1 MGEIKGYLKYDR
13 KDLPKRP
20 VEDRLKD
27 WKELYLKMSEEEF
40 RQQGARC
47 MDCGVPFCHWGC
59 PLGNIIPDL
68 NDLAYRGKWEDAV
81 RMLYRTN
88 NFPDFTGRI
97 CPALCENSCVL
108 AINQPAVTIRNM
120 EQEIVEKGYELGI
133 IKPHPPKKR
142 TGKKVA
148 IVGSGPAGLGCADQ
162 LNKAGHS
169 VTVYEKNEFIGGL
182 LTLGIPEFKLEKRIV
197 KRRLDI
203 MEAEGVEFKT
213 GVNVGKDISLDQLR
227 SKYDAVVLCNGAEQP
242 RDLPVPGRELKGIY
256 FAMEYLQQQTRILL
270 GCDIKEDE
278 RILAKG
284 KKVLVI
290 GGGDTGSDCVGTA
303 NRQGAVS
310 VRQFELLPRPPKERA
325 EDNPWPQWAVIERKS
340 SSHEEGV
347 EQEFQVMTKSFSGE
361 GGVVKRVHAVRV
373 EFGEKDPQTGRR
385 PMKEV
390 EGSEFEV
397 EADLVFLAMGFL
409 GPVKNGI
416 IEQAGIELN
425 ERGAVKTDDNY
436 MTNIEGVFAAGDMRI
451 GQSLVVR
458 AINEGRAAAACVN
471 RWLAKKDVKSVAC
484 PMQA

>member
-1 MGEIKGYLKYDR
+1 MGEVKGYLKYER

-20 VEDRLKD
+20 VEERLKD
-27 WKELYLKMSEEEF
+27 WKELYLEIAEEEL

-59 PLGNIIPDL
+59 PLGNVIPDL
-68 NDLAYRGKWEDAV
+68 NDLAYRGKWEEAV
-81 RMLYRTN
+81 KMLYRTN

-108 AINQPAVTIRNM
+108 AINQPAVTIRNI
-120 EQEIVEKGYELGI
+120 EREIVEKGYELGI
-133 IKPHPPKKR
+133 IKPHPPKIR

-148 IVGSGPAGLGCADQ
+148 IVGSGPAGLACADQ

-169 VTVYEKNEFIGGL
+169 VVVYEKNEFIGGL

-197 KRRLDI
+197 RRRLDI

-213 GVNVGKDISLDQLR
+213 GVYVGKDISLDELR
-227 SKYDAVVLCNGAEQP
+227 SKYDAIVLCNGAEQP

-256 FAMEYLQQQTRILL
+256 FAMEYLTQQTRILL

-278 RILAKG
+278 RITAKG

-310 VRQFELLPRPPKERA
+310 VKQFELLPMPPKERA
-325 EDNPWPQWAVIERKS
+325 EDNPWPEWAIIERKS
-340 SSHEEGV
+340 TSHEEGV
-347 EQEFQVMTKSFSGE
+347 EQEFQVMTKAFLGE
-361 GGVVKRVHAVRV
+361 DGIVKKVKAVRL
-373 EFGEKDPQTGRR
+373 EFGPKDPQTGRR
-385 PMKEV
+385 PMKEIA
-390 EGSEFEV
+390 GSEFEIEV
-397 EADLVFLAMGFL
+397 DLVLLAMGFL
-409 GPVKNGI
+409 GPVKSGI

-458 AINEGRAAAACVN
+458 AINEGRAAAAGVHK
-471 RWLAKKDVKSVAC
+471 WLKGRESC
-484 PMQA
+484 SM

>member
-1 MGEIKGYLKYDR
+1 MGEVKGYLKYER
-13 KDLPKRP
+13 KDLPKRS
-20 VEDRLKD
+20 VEERLKD
-27 WKELYLKMSEEEF
+27 WKELYLEIAEEEL

-59 PLGNIIPDL
+59 PLGNVIPDL
-68 NDLAYRGKWEDAV
+68 NDLAYRGKWEEAV
-81 RMLYRTN
+81 KMLYRSN

-108 AINQPAVTIRNM
+108 AINQPAVTIRNI
-120 EQEIVEKGYELGI
+120 EREIVEKGYELGI
-133 IKPHPPKKR
+133 IKPHPPKIR
-142 TGKKVA
+142 TGRKVA
-148 IVGSGPAGLGCADQ
+148 IVGSGPAGLACADQ

-169 VTVYEKNEFIGGL
+169 VVVYEKNEFIGGL

-197 KRRLDI
+197 RRRLDI

-213 GVNVGKDISLDQLR
+213 EVYVGKDISLDELR
-227 SKYDAVVLCNGAEQP
+227 SKYDAIVLCNGAEQP

-256 FAMEYLQQQTRILL
+256 FAMEYLTQQTRILL

-278 RILAKG
+278 RITAKG

-310 VRQFELLPRPPKERA
+310 VKQFELLPRPPKERA
-325 EDNPWPQWAVIERKS
+325 EDNPWPEWAIIERKS
-340 SSHEEGV
+340 TSHEEGV
-347 EQEFQVMTKSFSGE
+347 EQEFQVMTKAFLGE
-361 GGVVKRVHAVRV
+361 GGIVKKVKAVRL
-373 EFGEKDPQTGRR
+373 EFGPKDPQTGRR
-385 PMKEV
+385 PMKEIA
-390 EGSEFEV
+390 GTEFEIEV
-397 EADLVFLAMGFL
+397 DLVLLAMGFL
-409 GPVKNGI
+409 GPVKSGI

-458 AINEGRAAAACVN
+458 AINEGRAAAIGVH
-471 RWLAKKDVKSVAC
+471 RWLKANKER
-484 PMQA
+484 

>member
-1 MGEIKGYLKYDR
+1 MGEVKGYLKYER
-13 KDLPKRP
+13 KDLPKRS
-20 VEDRLKD
+20 VEERLKD
-27 WKELYLKMSEEEF
+27 WKELYLEIAEEEL

-59 PLGNIIPDL
+59 PLGNVIPDL
-68 NDLAYRGKWEDAV
+68 NDLAYRGKWEEAV
-81 RMLYRTN
+81 KMLYRSN

-108 AINQPAVTIRNM
+108 AINQPAVTIKNIER
-120 EQEIVEKGYELGI
+120 EIVEKGYELGI
-133 IKPHPPKKR
+133 IKPHPPKIR
-142 TGKKVA
+142 TGRKVA
-148 IVGSGPAGLGCADQ
+148 IVGSGPAGLACADQ

-169 VTVYEKNEFIGGL
+169 VVVYEKNEFIGGL

-197 KRRLDI
+197 RRRLDI

-213 GVNVGKDISLDQLR
+213 EVYVGKDISLDELR
-227 SKYDAVVLCNGAEQP
+227 SKYDAIVLCNGAEQP

-256 FAMEYLQQQTRILL
+256 FAMEYLTQQTRILL

-278 RILAKG
+278 RITAKG

-310 VRQFELLPRPPKERA
+310 VKQFELLPRPPKERA
-325 EDNPWPQWAVIERKS
+325 EDNPWPEWAIIERKS
-340 SSHEEGV
+340 TSHEEGV
-347 EQEFQVMTKSFSGE
+347 EQEFQVMTKAFLGE
-361 GGVVKRVHAVRV
+361 GGIVKKVKAVRL
-373 EFGEKDPQTGRR
+373 EFGPKDPQTGRR
-385 PMKEV
+385 PMKEIA
-390 EGSEFEV
+390 GTEFEIEV
-397 EADLVFLAMGFL
+397 DLVLLAMGFL
-409 GPVKNGI
+409 GPVKSGI

-458 AINEGRAAAACVN
+458 AINEGRAAAIGVH
-471 RWLAKKDVKSVAC
+471 RWLKANKER
-484 PMQA
+484 